1 MKKIVLASLLMLA
14 IAGSVSAQDTVRYLD
29 DWYLFHRYHE
39 YTILDR
45 PFGCWDTSPGNLIAS
60 WMCNNLF
67 SRYVSEDRTTMVYG
81 IAVTA
86 HALPDHANEWSPS
99 FYLYEAMSE
108 DDPTLFTITDSADL
122 DGPRINRYFEYRCEG
137 SAPGSYIAPCI
148 EFYFDHPHPISLQ
161 DSFYI
166 SHYWSVERMLAYD
179 SLVTVPP
186 FANAYSLYCGITPVN
201 QEWYYSCY
209 SWGRDSIRELPLVTE
224 LYGLANGWG
233 KFFPIV
239 GLRCAAP
246 RPSIANQ
253 ETGAAT
259 VRWTQAEAGLEYQLS
274 YAPYGADPSA
284 GTIVQTAD
292 TFYTITELEEGAM
305 ESVWV
310 RKSCRYTTAG
320 YDTIVWSDWSSPYVF
335 RTLDI
340 GEVESDGLKV
350 RAEGGRIVVE
360 GAEGMEV
367 KIYDMKGIPVGDRDL
382 PAGVYMVRIG
392 TLPVRKVV
400 LR

>member
-1 MKKIVLASLLMLA
+1 MKRNISVFLCVVF
-14 IAGSVSAQDTVRYLD
+14 IQVSVSAQDTVRYLD
-29 DWYLFHRYHE
+29 EWYLFHRYHE
-39 YTILDR
+39 YTILDK
-45 PFGCWDTSPGNLIAS
+45 PSWLDYAGAIAPAEN
-60 WMCNNLF
+60 CL
-67 SRYVSEDRTTMVYG
+67 SRYISGNRNTAVYG

-86 HALPDHANEWSPS
+86 HFFPDHANEWSPS
-99 FYLYEAMSE
+99 FYLYEAISE

-137 SAPGSYIAPCI
+137 SAPGSYIVPCI
-148 EFYFDHPHPISLQ
+148 EFYFDHPHWIAMQ

-166 SHYWSVERMLAYD
+166 SHYWPGERILALDSINPTNHD
-179 SLVTVPP
+179 SLYYL
-186 FANAYSLYCGITPVN
+186 FYGITTTYR
-201 QEWYYSCY
+201 EYWYYS
-209 SWGRDSIRELPLVTE
+209 WNRDSIREFYLNTNPFGDL
-224 LYGLANGWG
+224 NGWG